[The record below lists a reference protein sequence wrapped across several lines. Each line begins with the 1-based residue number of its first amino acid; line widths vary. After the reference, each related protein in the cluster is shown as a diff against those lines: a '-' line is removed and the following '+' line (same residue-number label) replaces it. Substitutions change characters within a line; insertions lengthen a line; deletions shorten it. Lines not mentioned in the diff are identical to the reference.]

1 MALVQQ
7 LVEIINKEKQEL
19 IANLAKEYN
28 FDYNVAYEKFVLNI
42 DTMIVEKESPQSSI
56 QSSSPSTPIN
66 TASTPV
72 ESQPQNEIPSQV
84 QNEGVSEVESQAQNE
99 DVSEVESQDVSE
111 VEKSQPQT
119 PCKKGKFVLPWSGI
133 VDENCCQGLKNN
145 YGIFTQCMNPKVTDC
160 RFCKQC
166 VVAIAKNGDEHP
178 CGTVVERLEVGINE
192 YKDPKGKKVVHYTQ
206 YMKRMNI
213 TKDDVLQ
220 LADGKFV
227 DPSHFVSSNSKRG
240 RPKKNNIIVHDSD
253 DDDKKKPGRPKK
265 IFNNEPSPTDIVNS
279 ILLNKLHTTNS
290 QFNSLQHLKI
300 NIPTSPIH
308 F

>member
-1 MALVQQ
+1 MYIMSLVQQ

-19 IANLAKEYN
+19 IANLAKEYK
-28 FDYNVAYEKFVLNI
+28 FDFKSAYDKFVLNI
-42 DTMIVEKESPQSSI
+42 DTMIVAKESPQSSI
-56 QSSSPSTPIN
+56 QSSSPSSPIN
-66 TASTPV
+66 TA
-72 ESQPQNEIPSQV
+72 PSQV
-84 QNEGVSEVESQAQNE
+84 QNKVESQGQTE
-99 DVSEVESQDVSE
+99 DVSEVESQ

-119 PCKKGKFVLPWSGI
+119 PCKKGKFVLPWSGFA
-133 VDENCCQGLKNN
+133 DENCCQGLKNN
-145 YGIFTQCMNPKVTDC
+145 YGIFTQCMNPKVSDC

-178 CGTVVERLEVGINE
+178 CGTVVERLEVGIND

-213 TKDDVLQ
+213 SKEDVLQ

-253 DDDKKKPGRPKK
+253 DDDDKKKPGRPKK
-265 IFNNEPSPTDIVNS
+265 IFNNEPSPADIVNS
-279 ILLNKLHTTNS
+279 ILTNKLHTTYS
-290 QFNSLQHLKI
+290 SFNSLQHLKI
-300 NIPTSPIH
+300 NIPTSPQH

>member
-1 MALVQQ
+1 MTLVQQ

-19 IANLAKEYN
+19 IANLAKEYK
-28 FDYNVAYEKFVLNI
+28 FDFKSAYDKFVLNL

-56 QSSSPSTPIN
+56 QSSSPIN
-66 TASTPV
+66 TSQV
-72 ESQPQNEIPSQV
+72 ESHSQNELPSQV
-84 QNEGVSEVESQAQNE
+84 QNEGVSEVLTHE
-99 DVSEVESQDVSE
+99 VSEVESQDKTEDESE

-133 VDENCCQGLKNN
+133 ADENCCQGLKNN
-145 YGIFTQCMNPKVTDC
+145 YGIFTQCMNPKVSDC

-178 CGTVVERLEVGINE
+178 CGTVVERLEVGIND

-206 YMKRMNI
+206 YMKKMNI
-213 TKDDVLQ
+213 SKEDVLQ

-227 DPSHFVSSNSKRG
+227 DPSHFVYSNSKRG

-279 ILLNKLHTTNS
+279 ILTNKLHTTYS
-290 QFNSLQHLKI
+290 SFNSLQHLKI
-300 NIPTSPIH
+300 NIPTSPQH

>member
-1 MALVQQ
+1 MYIMALVQQ

-28 FDYNVAYEKFVLNI
+28 FDFKIAYNKFVLNI
-42 DTMIVEKESPQSSI
+42 DTMIVAKESP

-72 ESQPQNEIPSQV
+72 ESHSQNELP
-84 QNEGVSEVESQAQNE
+84 SQAQNE

-133 VDENCCQGLKNN
+133 ADENCCQGLKNN

-240 RPKKNNIIVHDSD
+240 RPKKNNIILHDSD

-290 QFNSLQHLKI
+290 HFNSLQHLKI

>member
-1 MALVQQ
+1 MYIMALVQQ
-7 LVEIINKEKQEL
+7 LVGIINKEKQEL
-19 IANLAKEYN
+19 IANLAKEYK
-28 FDYNVAYEKFVLNI
+28 FDFKSAYDKFVLNI
-42 DTMIVEKESPQSSI
+42 DTMIVAKESPQSSI

-66 TASTPV
+66 TALIQV
-72 ESQPQNEIPSQV
+72 ESDVPSQV
-84 QNEGVSEVESQAQNE
+84 VKTPSEVLTQEVSEAESEVE
-99 DVSEVESQDVSE
+99 SE

-119 PCKKGKFVLPWSGI
+119 PCKKGKFVLPWSG
-133 VDENCCQGLKNN
+133 VADEKCCQGLKNN

-178 CGTVVERLEVGINE
+178 CGTVVERLELGINE

-279 ILLNKLHTTNS
+279 ILTNKLHTTS
-290 QFNSLQHLKI
+290 SSFNSLQHLKI
-300 NIPTSPIH
+300 NIPTSPEH